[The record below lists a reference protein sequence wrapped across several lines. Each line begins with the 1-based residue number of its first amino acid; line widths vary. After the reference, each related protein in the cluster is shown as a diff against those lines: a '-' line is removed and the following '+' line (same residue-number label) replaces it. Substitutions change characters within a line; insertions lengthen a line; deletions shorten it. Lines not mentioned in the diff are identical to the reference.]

1 MPTANEYEKRIST
14 FQWDDLLK
22 LWESIEAGDTPEW
35 ESGKAF
41 EYLVLR
47 AFQLDGAEVR
57 FPYRV
62 ELYGAEVEQIDGA
75 VHYAGLSCL
84 VESKNWSIDVDLA
97 PIAKLRNQ
105 LMRRPAGT
113 IGLIFSHK
121 KFTAPATILAQFSH
135 PQSILLWKKR
145 DIEHGLK
152 NRMMSRLLLSKYRH
166 CVEYGLV
173 DYNPVQ
179 EDLP

>member
-1 MPTANEYEKRIST
+1 MPTANGYEKRISA

-22 LWESIEAGDTPEW
+22 FWESIEAGETPGW
-35 ESGKAF
+35 EPGKAF

-62 ELYGAEVEQIDGA
+62 KLYETEVEQIDGA

-84 VESKNWSIDVDLA
+84 VERSADVDLA

-105 LMRRPAGT
+105 LMRRPGGT
-113 IGLIFSHK
+113 IGLIFSSK
-121 KFTAPATILAQFSH
+121 DFTAPAIILAQFSH
-135 PQSILLWKKR
+135 PQSILLWKKA
-145 DIEHGLK
+145 DVEYGVQNK
-152 NRMMSRLLLSKYRH
+152 AMSRLLLSKYRH

-173 DYNPVQ
+173 DYYPGQ
-179 EDLP
+179 EELP